1 MNNHFAIAVDSGKHT
16 TKSVF
21 SINGNLHK
29 YKFRTLVQEVQELG
43 VELTPTNQ
51 IVELDGKTFLI
62 GDMNSEAQSN
72 YDISKQ
78 SIEHLLCIYLAITKY
93 LIKIDSKNNGIP
105 NIRLAVNVP
114 LNIYKNSV
122 LKAEYEKFIQNQ
134 QKTISLRVNGR
145 AFIFRIDKII
155 LLPEGTGPVYQRINE
170 FKSKRSLII
179 DVGGLNSNY
188 CMFEG
193 LVPMLDS
200 MVIGNSGINI
210 LRSKIA
216 EKMASHYGITV
227 SDADVEHIL
236 KEGYLYVNGVKQE
249 ESKVILQKLIETH
262 VTEIFNFAK
271 SRSIT
276 FNNISVIFC
285 GGGSLLLKDTILRQ
299 FPTAVIEQDSQYANA
314 LSFFRILEVKQL
326 V

>member
-16 TKSVF
+16 TKTVF

-51 IVELDGKTFLI
+51 IVEFDGKTFLI

-93 LIKIDSKNNGIP
+93 LTKIDSKNIGIP
-105 NIRLAVNVP
+105 SIRLAVNVP

-122 LKAEYEKFIQNQ
+122 LKEEYEQFIQNH

-155 LLPEGTGPVYQRINE
+155 LLPEGTGPIYQRINE

-216 EKMASHYGITV
+216 EKMASYYGTTV
-227 SDADVEHIL
+227 SDSDVEHIL
-236 KEGYLYVNGVKQE
+236 KEGYLYVIGVKQE
-249 ESKVILQKLIETH
+249 ESKEILQKLIEAH

-271 SRSIT
+271 SRSLT

-285 GGGSLLLKDTILRQ
+285 GGGSLLLKDEILRQ
-299 FPTAVIEQDSQYANA
+299 FPTAVIEQDSQYANV
-314 LSFFRILEVKQL
+314 LSFFRILEVKKL